1 MDKIENGQNY
11 CQMQLSSFGQINIRA
26 PEIGYIK
33 DRIIQIA
40 SHGIQDDFDCEIM
53 GNSLFYYCCGKDPT
67 PIAAFG
73 ESLPLYVYVD
83 LLNSSYGYGDFR
95 TEIDELYHRL
105 HLKGFKT
112 VELCA
117 VDANVKGYNSKS
129 MNLSVRSE
137 LSVWKT
143 RGSNTFFLLYV
154 KGDAEDTLDALYTD
168 HRQGLILPKCICNL
182 LYEDYHPRIYQ
193 IEKRTEY
200 ILGHWN
206 QDKYKKVGEVEYL
219 GDYGLEKA
227 ELWHRRFYY
236 WWSY

>member
-1 MDKIENGQNY
+1 MGVSS
-11 CQMQLSSFGQINIRA
+11 CMQLSSFGQINIRA

-40 SHGIQDDFDCEIM
+40 THGIQDDFDCEIM
-53 GNSLFYYCCGKDPT
+53 SNSLFYYCCGKDPT

-83 LLNSSYGYGDFR
+83 FLYGRDFR

-105 HLKGFKT
+105 SLKGFKT

-117 VDANVKGYNSKS
+117 FNANVKDSYSKN
-129 MNLSVRSE
+129 MNQGARSE

-143 RGSNTFFLLYV
+143 RENNTFFLLYV
-154 KGDAEDTLDALYTD
+154 KGDADDTLDALYTD
-168 HRQGLILPKCICNL
+168 NRQGLILPKCICNL
-182 LYEDYHPRIYQ
+182 LYEGCHRSISQ

-219 GDYGLEKA
+219 GDYGWEKA